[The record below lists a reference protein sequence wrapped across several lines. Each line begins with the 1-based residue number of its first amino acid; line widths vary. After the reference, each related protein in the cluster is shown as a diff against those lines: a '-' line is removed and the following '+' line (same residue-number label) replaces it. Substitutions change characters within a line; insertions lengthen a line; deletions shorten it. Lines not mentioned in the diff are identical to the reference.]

1 MRQVRDR
8 VGPASTPGRFTIL
21 DALRGILALVVVLGH
36 LGMPPVFGAIEQ
48 SDPVWGGLARLWS
61 TFAFG
66 PPAVIAFFVISGFCI
81 HYPFAGVGQKLPVI
95 CFYLR
100 RYLRIGIPIVA
111 VVAILGWIQPGV
123 VLFGEKSVLWTPTL
137 WSVLCE
143 EIYYAL
149 YPLLLLARLRVGM
162 WPLLLVSSLS
172 SVAVIT
178 STFPAV
184 DWSDLGVLGTSIVL
198 LPVWLLGAIMAEWA
212 RNRTPSAEI
221 RGFGISWWRAGAWGI
236 MWLALVLHFHS
247 GLHQTATSLVV
258 GAFAFFWLRAEITNA
273 AAPRPFLL
281 RFGTR
286 SYSLYLVHPLV
297 IFFLYRSGID
307 AHASLA
313 GWALTMAS
321 ILAFSYLFF
330 LLIEAPSH
338 ALARRVSLRVPE
350 PLASIAQK
358 PAE

>member
-1 MRQVRDR
+1 M
-8 VGPASTPGRFTIL
+8 IL

-36 LGMPPVFGAIEQ
+36 LGMPPVLGAIEQ
-48 SDPVWGGLARLWS
+48 KDPVLGGLARLWC

-81 HYPFAGVGQKLPVI
+81 HYPFGSGKNLPVI

-100 RYLRIGIPIVA
+100 RYLRIGIPIMA

-123 VLFGEKSVLWTPTL
+123 VLFGEKSVLWRSTL

-143 EIYYAL
+143 EIYYAV
-149 YPLLLLARLRVGM
+149 YPLLLLARLRLGM
-162 WPLLLVSSLS
+162 WPLLLVSLLS
-172 SVAVIT
+172 SVAVIAW
-178 STFPAV
+178 TFPAA

-236 MWLALVLHFHS
+236 MWLALVLHFH
-247 GLHQTATSLVV
+247 GGVHQTATGLVV
-258 GAFAFFWLRAEITNA
+258 GIFAFFWLRAEIRNA
-273 AAPRPFLL
+273 ASPSPLL
-281 RFGTR
+281 LSFGAW
-286 SYSLYLVHPLV
+286 SYSLYLVHPVV
-297 IFFLYRSGID
+297 ISFLYRSGID
-307 AHASLA
+307 AQASLA
-313 GWALTMAS
+313 GWALTMAL
-321 ILAFSYLFF
+321 ILALSYLFF

-338 ALARRVSLRVPE
+338 ALARRISLRLRE
-350 PLASIAQK
+350 PLASTAQK
-358 PAE
+358 LAE